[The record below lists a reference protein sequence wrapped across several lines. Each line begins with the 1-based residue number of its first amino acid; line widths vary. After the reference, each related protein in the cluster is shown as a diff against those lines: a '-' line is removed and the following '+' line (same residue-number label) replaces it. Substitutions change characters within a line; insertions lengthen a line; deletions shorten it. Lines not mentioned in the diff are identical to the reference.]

1 MKRWMVYLA
10 AVVFAVSAASCGQ
23 TDAGVTT
30 SVKAKFAQD
39 DLVKAHQID
48 VTTREGVVML
58 TGDVDSVAAKEQA
71 VRLARDTDGV
81 MDVIDQLRVEV
92 AATSGEVDV
101 DIDVDRSLERGVR
114 ETGEAI
120 RQGAE
125 ATADA
130 AKKAG
135 RAARDAVTDDDR
147 DSDRDGK

>member
-10 AVVFAVSAASCGQ
+10 AVIFAVSTAACAQ

-39 DLVKAHQID
+39 DLVKAHQIN
-48 VTTREGVVML
+48 VTTREGVVTL
-58 TGDVDSVAAKEQA
+58 SGDVDTPAAKQQA
-71 VRLARDTDGV
+71 VRLARQTEGV
-81 MDVIDQLRVEV
+81 TDVIDQLHVEV
-92 AATSGEVDV
+92 AATSGDGV
-101 DIDVDRSLERGVR
+101 DIDVSRDVERGVR
-114 ETGEAI
+114 ATGDAI
-120 RQGAE
+120 REGAE

-135 RAARDAVTDDDR
+135 RAVRGAVTDDDR

>member
-10 AVVFAVSAASCGQ
+10 AVIFAVSTAACAQ

-39 DLVKAHQID
+39 DLVKAHQIN
-48 VTTREGVVML
+48 VTTREGVVTL
-58 TGDVDSVAAKEQA
+58 SGDVDTPAAKQQA
-71 VRLARDTDGV
+71 VRLARQTEGV
-81 MDVIDQLRVEV
+81 TDVIDQLSVEV
-92 AATSGEVDV
+92 AATSGDGV
-101 DIDVDRSLERGVR
+101 DIDVSRDVERGVR
-114 ETGEAI
+114 ATGDAI
-120 RQGAE
+120 REGAE

-135 RAARDAVTDDDR
+135 RAVRGAVTDDDR